1 MKTITMTKNFL
12 VAEDGFTVETWAEGE
27 TRETIDQLADDLV
40 GAKVAVS
47 GAGGKRKGR
56 AARNAP
62 AEPAPEPQ
70 AEAPAPETEAPAE
83 PAPADPAPVVDE
95 APADQGA

>member
-70 AEAPAPETEAPAE
+70 AEAPAPEAEAPAE
-83 PAPADPAPVVDE
+83 PAPVADE